1 MDKKKASELYDENY
15 YKNCCGSID
24 YNKPEHWEKFFG
36 HVADRIIATL
46 NPQTVLDVG
55 CARGYLVAALRDRNV
70 EAYGVDVSE
79 FAISAVRDDIKPY
92 CKVYSGLEDLD
103 KVFLPEYDLVTN
115 IEVAEHLPE
124 EVASQ
129 FIGNLCSVADTV
141 LFSSTPDDYAEVTHV
156 NVQKAEYWA
165 EKFAEGHFFR
175 DLDYRAS
182 FISPQAVLFCKKEK
196 DTLQIV
202 YDYEQKMRYL
212 DENKNGNIWENEI
225 AFFYDSGEGF
235 NEKEK
240 IVKPFEKDQI
250 NVKVEFPI
258 NTKLVRIDPVEQACC
273 VLENVQI
280 TSNMGKEDY
289 ENVNGIT
296 YGNKEI
302 FSTKDP
308 QLIVKSEKEIDFLEI
323 KARIDCFD
331 NEKLIE
337 SYIKTVVEKSGLLE
351 EKEINQQNI
360 DVLNHQLDD
369 LEKTKQ
375 AYEKAY
381 DMPFLKKSKKVRDL
395 NNRFERKKDHLKKLD
410 EDFEYAF
417 DSYKVDAKKQ
427 SVLIKGWGFSKTD
440 LKPLKYS
447 IPMGEKPRKIKTIRL
462 DREDI
467 NEKFHLDEQN
477 KVGFLLELEGVQ
489 QLEWI
494 EVENSAGQN
503 IKAKLPKVEVPQ
515 IQFHLD
521 KLEKKVDGTTVV
533 SGWALDIVTEE
544 RVDLS
549 VLGDES
555 TGISFMREI
564 RKDVNAMLQIDSN
577 EKYGF
582 VVYFDKSWKDKKAT
596 LMLRTVTTA
605 QKVRIDLSRELRDS
619 LADQIKKVK
628 QLCHSGVVYYNYHG
642 MKKTLRRIKSK
653 MEELYVYRFKEPY
666 DVWIAKNEENDSV
679 YMKKELSIL
688 RDAPKISILVPVY
701 DVEKKWLKACIESVQ
716 NQLYS
721 NWELCIVDDHSSME
735 YIKPFL
741 KRYAEQDNRIKIFFR
756 EENGHISKASNDA
769 LKMATGEYVSLL
781 DNDDLLAPNALFKVV
796 KAINDCPEADFI
808 YSDEDKIDES
818 GKRFDPFFK
827 PDWSPDTLLSQN
839 YICHLTTIKT
849 DLVKAVGGFE
859 SGLEGAQDYDLF
871 LKCTEKANQIVHIPE
886 ILYHWRTIESSTAD
900 NPEAKRYA
908 FEAGKRAI
916 ENALKRRN
924 LEASVKLGKVLGIYD
939 VIYKIQKPCKVS
951 ILIPTKD
958 HSKDLKICVDSI
970 IRCTGKNTDYEI
982 IVIDNGS
989 KEKETF
995 KLFEHY
1001 HKTLNNIFKVLPLDI
1016 PFNYST
1022 LNNEASKIAEG
1033 DYLVLLNNDIE
1044 ILTENWLEI
1053 MLGYAQQEHIGAVGA
1068 KLYYKDDTIQHA
1080 GVVLGLGGVAGHSH
1094 KMYDKNCFGYFRR
1107 LIINSNY
1114 GAVTA
1119 ACLMVKKSKFN
1130 EVSGLNEENLSVA
1143 FNDVDFCI
1151 KLLEHG
1157 YYNVCLSI
1165 VEAYHYESKSRGDD
1179 NTKSKQKRFIKEINY
1194 MKEKW
1199 PDYLK
1204 VDPFYSPNLTLDR
1217 EDFSLRI

>member
-36 HVADRIIATL
+36 YVADRIIATL
-46 NPQTVLDVG
+46 NPKTVLDVG

-70 EAYGVDVSE
+70 EAYGIDVSE

-103 KVFLPEYDLVTN
+103 KAFLLKYDLVTN
-115 IEVAEHLPE
+115 IEVAEHLSG

-129 FIGNLCSVADTV
+129 FIRNLCSVTDTV
-141 LFSSTPDDYAEVTHV
+141 LFSSTPDDYTEVTHV

-165 EKFAEGHFFR
+165 EKFAENHFFK

-196 DTLQIV
+196 NILQII

-212 DENKNGNIWENEI
+212 DENKNGNSWENEI
-225 AFFYDSGEGF
+225 SFFYDSGEGF

-250 NVKVEFPI
+250 NVKIEFPI

-273 VLENVQI
+273 VLENIQI

-289 ENVNGIT
+289 ENINGIT
-296 YGNKEI
+296 YENKEI

-308 QLIVKSEKEIDFLEI
+308 QLIVKNEKGIDFLEI

-331 NEKLIE
+331 NEKVME
-337 SYIKTVVEKSGLLE
+337 SYMKTIVEKNE
-351 EKEINQQNI
+351 FKKNI
-360 DVLNHQLDD
+360 DVINQKLND
-369 LEKTKQ
+369 LEITKQ
-375 AYEKAY
+375 AYEKAF
-381 DMPFLKKSKKVRDL
+381 DVPFLKKSRKVRNL
-395 NNRFERKKDHLKKLD
+395 SNRFERKKDHLKKLD
-410 EDFEYAF
+410 KDFEYAF
-417 DSYKVDAKKQ
+417 DSYKVDVKKQ
-427 SVLIKGWGFSKTD
+427 SVLIRGWGFSK
-440 LKPLKYS
+440 KNSEPLDYS
-447 IPMGEKPRKIKTIRL
+447 IPIGEKPRKLKIIHL
-462 DREDI
+462 DRKDI
-467 NEKFHLDEQN
+467 NEKFHLDGQN

-489 QLEWI
+489 PLEWI
-494 EVENSAGQN
+494 EVRNSAGQI
-503 IKAKLPKVEVPQ
+503 IKAKLPNPEVPQ
-515 IQFHLD
+515 IQFYLD
-521 KLEKKVDGTTVV
+521 ALEKKMDGTTVV
-533 SGWALDIVTEE
+533 RGWALDVATKE
-544 RVDLS
+544 RVDIS

-564 RKDVNAMLQIDSN
+564 RKDVNVMLQIDNN

-582 VVYFDKSWKDKKAT
+582 VVYFDKSWKDRQAM
-596 LMLRTVTTA
+596 LMLRTA
-605 QKVRIDLSRELRDS
+605 DASQKVKIDLSKELSNS
-619 LADQIKKVK
+619 LADKIKKVK
-628 QLCHSGVVYYNYHG
+628 HLCHSGVVYYNYHG
-642 MKKTLRRIKSK
+642 MEKTLKRIKSK
-653 MEELYVYRFKEPY
+653 VEELYVYRFKEPY

-679 YMKKELSIL
+679 YMKKELSSL
-688 RDAPKISILVPVY
+688 RDTPKISILMPVY
-701 DVEKKWLKACIESVQ
+701 NVEKKWLKACVESVQ

-741 KRYAEQDNRIKIFFR
+741 KRYAEQDDRIKIFFR
-756 EENGHISKASNDA
+756 KENGHISRASNDA
-769 LKMATGEYVSLL
+769 LKIATGEYVSLL

-859 SGLEGAQDYDLF
+859 PGLEGAQDYDLF
-871 LKCTEKANQIVHIPE
+871 LKCTEKANQIIHIPE

-908 FEAGKRAI
+908 FEAGKTAI

-924 LEASVKLGKVLGIYD
+924 LEASVKLGKVLGVYD
-939 VIYKIQKPCKVS
+939 VIYKVQKPCKVS

-958 HSKDLKICVDSI
+958 HSKDLKVCVDSI

-995 KLFEHY
+995 ELFEHY
-1001 HKTLNNIFKVLPLDI
+1001 HNSLNNKFKVLPLDI

-1022 LNNEASKIAEG
+1022 LNNEAARIVES

-1094 KMYDKNCFGYFRR
+1094 KMYEKNCPGYFRR

-1157 YYNVCLSI
+1157 YYNVCLST

-1204 VDPFYSPNLTLDR
+1204 ADPFYSPNLTLDR